1 MANREPLSKKVRFNV
16 FKRDNFTCQYCGK
29 HPPNI
34 ILEVDH
40 IQPVSKNGSNNI
52 ENLITSCFDCNRGKS
67 ADELSVLPQQT
78 SEKLELIKEK
88 EEQYKQYQKMLSSVE
103 KRIRLECEQIS
114 ECFSSYFPDKEL
126 TEGFKN
132 SSVRR
137 FILELGFNEVL
148 ISMQSACSRM
158 NYSSDSTKYFC
169 GICWSKIK
177 N

>member
-1 MANREPLSKKVRFNV
+1 MK
-16 FKRDNFTCQYCGK
+16 
-29 HPPNI
+29 
-34 ILEVDH
+34 
-40 IQPVSKNGSNNI
+40 
-52 ENLITSCFDCNRGKS
+52 NLISILT
-67 ADELSVLPQQT
+67 VVT
-78 SEKLELIKEK
+78 LIS
-88 EEQYKQYQKMLSSVE
+88 LTACS
-103 KRIRLECEQIS
+103 QIK
-114 ECFSSYFPDKEL
+114 SYFPDKEL